1 MKETQNT
8 NSTDLHMNFN
18 MPFFFS
24 ASSHDLLNNLLY
36 KLLILSYLLTILEC
50 FI

>member
-1 MKETQNT
+1 MKETQKKT
-8 NSTDLHMNFN
+8 SSELHMNLN
-18 MPFFFS
+18 MAFFL
-24 ASSHDLLNNLLY
+24 AQVSHDLLNNLLY